1 MVVPGCQRGIGT
13 LRSVLALALLVVLPL
28 PVEALSER
36 LAAQRLVALSVT
48 RSAKVK
54 SSPNGYTN
62 LRPSIKFCVSFNFV
76 QLQWKRL
83 GGKDL
88 A

>member
-1 MVVPGCQRGIGT
+1 MVVPECRRGIGT
-13 LRSVLALALLVVLPL
+13 LRSALALALSVVLPL

-36 LAAQRLVALSVT
+36 LVAQQLVASSVT
-48 RSAKVK
+48 KSAKVK

-62 LRPSIKFCVSFNFV
+62 LYPAIKFRLPFNIV
-76 QLQWKRL
+76 PLQWKRA
-83 GGKDL
+83 GGRDL